1 VDALLWY
8 LVVLTL
14 KAGLCLLVLFGP
26 PILVCVTAFSFH
38 AVNSK
43 YTKRQMVFCNLFVGV
58 SIAVVA
64 VVSQLGTLRTLAIAA
79 YIVVCVLLGVFSLLA
94 CLSWFLGL
102 SMALVRAIHQF
113 WLRRAKP
120 NVILGQDINASRVR
134 L

>member
-1 VDALLWY
+1 
-8 LVVLTL
+8 
-14 KAGLCLLVLFGP
+14 
-26 PILVCVTAFSFH
+26 
-38 AVNSK
+38 
-43 YTKRQMVFCNLFVGV
+43 MVFCNLFVGV

-94 CLSWFLGL
+94 CLSWLLGL
-102 SMALVRAIHQF
+102 SMGLVRAIHQF